1 MRTELQTQEIFATD
15 RGWKFR
21 MLSAQNSPITQEMG
35 FAAENGDQ
43 YPGALAFHKKR
54 RVVMSTAVVFQAVYP
69 IGDTDTNAL
78 PVQDLGTA
86 ITYYTD
92 VLGFTLVTQDEHKA
106 VLKRDTVQIG
116 LAPNGQDPE
125 QASCYFAVSSVEA
138 LRAELEGKPI
148 ALSPS
153 RLDDHGGK
161 KYQVFFGKEP
171 FGVCFCFGQPAQ
183 P

>member
-1 MRTELQTQEIFATD
+1 MSAELQKIEKEIFRLKEKRTEIRKTGAPVYLPCHTQQGTLE
-15 RGWKFR
+15 
-21 MLSAQNSPITQEMG
+21 
-35 FAAENGDQ
+35 
-43 YPGALAFHKKR
+43 R
-54 RVVMSTAVVFQAVYP
+54 RAVMSTAVVFHAVYP

-78 PVQDLGTA
+78 PVQDLVAA

-106 VLKRDTVQIG
+106 VLRRDTVQIG